1 MKCFC
6 PAGIAFLK
14 TLGYNLTERVK
25 NSPLIR
31 KEIFKM
37 KVTHIT
43 DIDKFFEVIDSCK
56 GRVELVTGEG
66 DRLNLKSKLSQY
78 VSLANIFSAGE
89 IQSLRSLQQR
99 KRISTSL

>member
-66 DRLNLKSKLSQY
+66 DRLNLKSKLPSMYLLQTSFPL
-78 VSLANIFSAGE
+78 VRSR
-89 IQSLRSLQQR
+89 SLRSLQQR